1 VAFETGKL
9 TSTQNKVNRRLDKLE
24 DELLAE
30 RARAEAR
37 ERAKSN
43 PQNQKEVEEQF
54 PAFRGRR

>member
-9 TSTQNKVNRRLDKLE
+9 TSAQRKLSRRLDKLE

-37 ERAKSN
+37 ERAKAAG
-43 PQNQKEVEEQF
+43 QKEVEGQF